1 MATATAEKQK
11 KDATEVLDLKN
22 MIGGEFVDP
31 AEGKTEDVINPATGQ
46 VIAHS
51 PVSTEEDVDRAVKA
65 ARGAFETWQYTT
77 PSERQQLLLKLADAF
92 QERAEEIVRILVP
105 R

>member
-31 AEGKTEDVINPATGQ
+31 AEGKTEDVINPATGE

-51 PVSTEEDVDRAVKA
+51 PALHRGGRRPGREGG
-65 ARGAFETWQYTT
+65 ARGV
-77 PSERQQLLLKLADAF
+77 RDLAVHDAV
-92 QERAEEIVRILVP
+92 RAP
-105 R
+105 GSCS

>member
-11 KDATEVLDLKN
+11 KDSTEVLDLKN

-31 AEGKTEDVINPATGQ
+31 TEGKTEDVFNPATGE

-51 PVSTEEDVDRAVKA
+51 PALHREGRRPGREGGAQGFRDLAVHDARASA
-65 ARGAFETWQYTT
+65 
-77 PSERQQLLLKLADAF
+77 SSCC
-92 QERAEEIVRILVP
+92 
-105 R
+105 